1 MTTKPSGEQTI
12 GQKLRR
18 HRKASRLTQEQLAE
32 RAGLSIEIVRK
43 LEQNVRRSTS
53 LSTLHALARAL
64 NVSTTALIGDATE
77 AAARAE
83 PDHRPL
89 SLAAIRRVIAPVRG
103 LDGTLLTSRVG
114 DPPTLDAL
122 TARLRDVDRTYQRND
137 YARAL
142 ADLPPLLTDV
152 RAAVDIASDRDQ
164 PAAYALLARTQHLT
178 GNLLI
183 QLRAGDLAQTAL
195 TGALDAARQSG
206 DQVVA
211 ATVIQGMCWLLM
223 RQGRLAE
230 AAELAVSTADQIEP
244 RFSRATPA
252 ELAAWGWLLVGG
264 AAAYAR
270 DNQPGTAA
278 DLVDAAQAA
287 AVRIGER
294 APGPGHLM
302 MVGGF
307 DPGRVQMARVEN
319 AAVAGD
325 PGRVLDLARLV
336 PAGPTPVGSSWQRHR
351 LDVAWAHA
359 QRRAHQDATDVL
371 VELRHLAP
379 AWLRQ
384 QRYAREIVDTIS
396 DGRRRAM
403 TEDLA
408 DLAQVVGYIP

>member
-1 MTTKPSGEQTI
+1 MSDPTI
-12 GQKLRR
+12 GQKLKR
-18 HRKASRLTQEQLAE
+18 HRKAAKLTQEQLAE
-32 RAGLSIEIVRK
+32 RAQVSIEIVRK
-43 LEQNVRRSTS
+43 LEQGARRSARMD
-53 LSTLHALARAL
+53 TLHALARAL
-64 NVSTTALIGDATE
+64 GVATTALLGDATE

-89 SLAAIRRVIAPVRG
+89 SLAGIRRAVAPVCG
-103 LDGTLLTSRVG
+103 IDGTLLTAPAG

-122 TARLRDVDRTYQRND
+122 TARLRTVDRTYQRND
-137 YARAL
+137 YATAL
-142 ADLPPLLTDV
+142 AELPPLLADAQ
-152 RAAVDIASDRDQ
+152 AAVDVAADRDR
-164 PAAYALLARTQHLT
+164 PAAYALLARTRHLA

-195 TGALDAARQSG
+195 SGALDAARVSG

-211 ATVIQGMCWLLM
+211 ATVIQGMTWLLM

-230 AAELAVSTADQIEP
+230 AAELAVSTADQVEP
-244 RFSRATPA
+244 RFSRATPGQ
-252 ELAAWGWLLVGG
+252 LAAWGWLLVGA

-270 DNQPGTAA
+270 DNQPGTAT
-278 DLVDAAQAA
+278 DLVDAARAA

-294 APGPGHLM
+294 APEPGHLM

-325 PGRVLDLARLV
+325 PGRVLDLAQLV
-336 PAGPTPVGSSWQRHR
+336 PPGPTPVGSSWQRHR
-351 LDVAWAHA
+351 LDVAWAYAA
-359 QRRAHQDATDVL
+359 QRQYGDATGVL
-371 VELRHLAP
+371 LELRGLAP

-384 QRYAREIVDTIS
+384 QRYARDIVEVIV

-403 TEDLA
+403 SDEEAELA
-408 DLAQVVGYIP
+408 SLVGCAL